1 MDIVVGY
8 DPTTLREVADL
19 RALGDRLAEI
29 GEQRSSTALN
39 EKVVLLRLAGRQDE
53 AWDVANAAV
62 RTARFGGDREQL
74 VLARI
79 RRAQVQQWMG
89 RLDVAIVELSDCVT
103 EANAHSWE
111 AAEAMALHAR
121 GTAHFE
127 RREYPA
133 ALADLRA
140 AQGICL
146 RLQSSP
152 EELESLKFAITVTES
167 VIDGD
172 RV

>member
-19 RALGDRLAEI
+19 RALGERLAEI
-29 GEQRSSTALN
+29 GDQRSSTALN
-39 EKVVLLRLAGRQDE
+39 EKVVLLRLAGRNDE

-79 RRAQVQQWMG
+79 RRAQVQQAMG
-89 RLDVAIVELSDCVT
+89 RTDAALVELSDCAT

-111 AAEAMALHAR
+111 SAEAMALHAR
-121 GTAHFE
+121 GALHFE
-127 RREYPA
+127 KRDYA
-133 ALADLRA
+133 SALADLRA

-152 EELESLKFAITVTES
+152 AQLESLKFAITVTES
-167 VIDGD
+167 VIEGK
-172 RV
+172 RP